1 VTVFLSYAYCIGR
14 SKVMMMDKRDGKRK
28 EKKLVGPRNFLG
40 V

>member
-28 EKKLVGPRNFLG
+28 KLVGPRNFLG